1 MNVVIPLMV
10 VALVLVVVVL
20 TIVRNSHDVLKT
32 QVLALSKMLSDLDNR
47 GEVKRLSATVKT
59 LERKV
64 DVMEQEKYFGVII
77 DEYYVIGLSDDGE
90 PQLGGWVHNI
100 KQFTKKRAESIASE
114 FGGAVIDMRTREGL
128 IE

>member
-1 MNVVIPLMV
+1 MELIVWLTVGVLMLVGMVRETIMNSELSTKVNTLESKLIERDNKREVDKLRID
-10 VALVLVVVVL
+10 VALL
-20 TIVRNSHDVLKT
+20 R
-32 QVLALSKMLSDLDNR
+32 A
-47 GEVKRLSATVKT
+47 
-59 LERKV
+59 KV

-100 KQFTKKRAESIASE
+100 KRFTKKRAESIASE
-114 FGGAVIDMRTREGL
+114 FGGTVIDMRTREEL